1 VYNVHT
7 FELHFHKVIMIA
19 ELLYKWFPK
28 EFNQLVWDSTYKPKK
43 NQGLKYAFTCEGHRY
58 YVYET
63 LFEMP
68 VERLGRAQD
77 FVLQLQR
84 MVSESELDKFLEA
97 MESAL
102 FESTSGEKLKG
113 LSKIGFLI
121 GEMKERKKLLLHP
134 EIMMELS
141 GCMLIRE
148 DQDPGVWDAE
158 FEQKKIET
166 FRKNYK
172 GKGLYDFFVLGGL
185 NQFFPNFSSFEK
197 DWEIYWEMAQARLKA
212 LNKTV
217 EYFPSVGSFT
227 TKINNLGS

>member
-1 VYNVHT
+1 
-7 FELHFHKVIMIA
+7 MIA
-19 ELLYKWFPK
+19 KLLYRLFPK

-43 NQGLKYAFTCEGHRY
+43 NQGMKYAFTCEGHRY
-58 YVYET
+58 YVYES

-84 MVSESELDKFLEA
+84 MVSDVELDKFIES

-102 FESTSGEKLKG
+102 FESTSGDKLKG
-113 LSKIGFLI
+113 LSRIGFLI
-121 GEMKERKKLLLHP
+121 GEIKERKKLLLHP

-148 DQDPGVWDAE
+148 DQDPGDWDAE

-172 GKGLYDFFVLGGL
+172 GKGLYDFFVSGGL
-185 NQFFPNFSSFEK
+185 KLFFPNLDSFET
-197 DWEIYWEMAQARLKA
+197 DWEDYLKMSQARLKH
-212 LNKTV
+212 LNEIT
-217 EYFPSVGSFT
+217 ESYRSAGSST
-227 TKINNLGS
+227 TKTSNSGS

>member
-1 VYNVHT
+1 
-7 FELHFHKVIMIA
+7 MIA
-19 ELLYKWFPK
+19 KLLYKWFPK

-58 YVYET
+58 YVYES

-158 FEQKKIET
+158 FEQKKIEI

-185 NQFFPNFSSFEK
+185 NQFFPNFSSFGK
-197 DWEIYWEMAQARLKA
+197 DWETYWEMAQARLKA

-217 EYFPSVGSFT
+217 ESSPLVGSST
-227 TKINNLGS
+227 IRTKSSVK

>member
-1 VYNVHT
+1 
-7 FELHFHKVIMIA
+7 MIA
-19 ELLYKWFPK
+19 KLLYRLFPK
-28 EFNQLVWDSTYKPKK
+28 DFNQLVWDSTYKPKK
-43 NQGLKYAFTCEGHRY
+43 NQGMKYAFTCEGHRY
-58 YVYET
+58 YVYES

-84 MVSESELDKFLEA
+84 MVSDVELDKFIES
-97 MESAL
+97 MEGAL
-102 FESTSGEKLKG
+102 FESTSGDKLKG
-113 LSKIGFLI
+113 LSRIGFLI
-121 GEMKERKKLLLHP
+121 GEIKERKKLLLHP

-148 DQDPGVWDAE
+148 DQDPGDWDAE

-197 DWEIYWEMAQARLKA
+197 DWEIYWEMAQTRLKV

-217 EYFPSVGSFT
+217 ESFPSADSFM
-227 TKINNLGS
+227 TKTKSSVK

>member
-1 VYNVHT
+1 MHNVHT
-7 FELHFHKVIMIA
+7 FELHFHKVSMIA
-19 ELLYKWFPK
+19 KLLYKWFPK

-58 YVYET
+58 YVYES

-185 NQFFPNFSSFEK
+185 NQFFPNFSSFGK
-197 DWEIYWEMAQARLKA
+197 DWETYWEMAQARLKA

-217 EYFPSVGSFT
+217 ESSPLVGSST
-227 TKINNLGS
+227 IRTKSSVK

>member
-1 VYNVHT
+1 
-7 FELHFHKVIMIA
+7 MIA
-19 ELLYKWFPK
+19 RLLYKLFPQD
-28 EFNQLVWDSTYKPKK
+28 FNQLVWDSTHKPKK
-43 NQGLKYAFTCEGHRY
+43 NHGLKYAFTCEGYRY
-58 YVYET
+58 YVYDS

-68 VERLGRAQD
+68 IERLGRAQD

-84 MVSESELDKFLEA
+84 MVSDSELASFLDQ
-97 MESAL
+97 MEGAL

-113 LSKIGFLI
+113 LSKIGFLV

-158 FEQKKIET
+158 FEQKKIEL
-166 FRKNYK
+166 FRENYK

-197 DWEIYWEMAQARLKA
+197 DWEIYWEMAQARLKL
-212 LNKTV
+212 LNKTM
-217 EYFPSVGSFT
+217 ESYPSAGSST
-227 TKINNLGS
+227 TKIKS